1 MCLGLERL
9 YSIQGDHTRSN
20 KRSVYKIEEVE
31 REQDHGRGKPE
42 PSGVVA
48 VGWLGKQVPFLQR
61 LYHCLPLL
69 IAFFYYLLF

>member
-1 MCLGLERL
+1 MCVGLKRL

-31 REQDHGRGKPE
+31 RAQDHGRGKPE

-48 VGWLGKQVPFLQR
+48 VGW
-61 LYHCLPLL
+61 
-69 IAFFYYLLF
+69 